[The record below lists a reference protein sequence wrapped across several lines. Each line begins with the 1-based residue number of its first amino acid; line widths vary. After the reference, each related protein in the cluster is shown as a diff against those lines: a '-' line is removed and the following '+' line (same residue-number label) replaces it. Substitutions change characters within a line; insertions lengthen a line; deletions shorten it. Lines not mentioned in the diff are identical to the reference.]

1 MKNFKLS
8 DYDRLGE
15 ITPEVYSNFSPKG
28 KVNLQNVLQYRTR
41 LEQETKLQFIVAGD
55 ELGENFILCY
65 LNDSSDFI
73 MDISGIWSEEENPIY
88 MVDIWRLWQ
97 YDEKIEPQLNSH
109 YANLG
114 NEKTWFWLIKQLG
127 ENLEIFNDEYKANII

>member
-15 ITPEVYSNFSPKG
+15 LTPEVYSKFTPKG
-28 KVNLQNVLQYRTR
+28 KVNVQNVLQYRTK
-41 LEQETKLQFIVAGD
+41 LEKETDMQFIVAGD

-65 LNDSSDFI
+65 SSGYDDFI
-73 MDISGIWSEEENPIY
+73 IDISGIWGDENPIY
-88 MVDIWRLWQ
+88 MVEIWRLW
-97 YDEKIEPQLNSH
+97 ENNKKIDPQLNTH
-109 YANLG
+109 YASLG

-127 ENLEIFNDEYKANII
+127 ENLDIFEDEYKANLI